1 MKYRFLSFAVVALAL
16 TLSCGKEEP
25 TGGTDGR
32 PDAGETDKPEVLP
45 PLDEGEVAFKAESE
59 FFYEEDSDQADGVM
73 LFMEDDSKAALWT
86 TDGNE
91 PAVATVTNTA
101 TSSWLIAQGDA
112 SKSYYAVYPSTVN
125 HSLAD
130 GVMSVTIPETQDGT
144 LSAAS
149 ISLAVSTGED
159 AHFRFRNLCGLIKF
173 SAASEDIKSVTF
185 KGAGGEDLVG
195 TVNVT
200 GFDEETGTPAF
211 GEVSDGKKEVTLEL
225 DGRTGI
231 FYVALLPGLTL
242 ENGFAV
248 SFEMKDGAQT
258 VLDDAKSD
266 YAVTFTRSGYNS
278 FGNIVDYIPQYDWFV
293 TPEGA
298 GAKDGKSWETAISG
312 EQMFQMLA
320 CNRPEESG
328 NGNTTTDIASDANR
342 ETFADYIK
350 VHNTR
355 HVQQLDGVTFHI
367 AQGEYSTQ
375 NYVRVSFPDLER
387 KVRIGL
393 RGGYDPTSSGKD
405 MSSRDMKLYPTVF
418 KAPSGSGTARMFF
431 FQRWLDMT
439 LDGLTFS
446 GGLGDAG
453 TGGGAILLNE
463 SSTSTFLFKDC
474 TFSNNKSLSYGG
486 AVNASNEVGQVSF
499 TGCVFSN
506 NSAAKSGGSFR
517 ITDGQWS
524 FEDCEFDNNSC
535 EQYGGAVYATGGV
548 LDIKECVFAGNKGTE
563 SDSFGGA
570 LSAKTASL
578 TCTEC
583 EFSSNTSVNNGGA
596 VWLNAMTKADFTDCD
611 FTSNECTQN
620 LAGAIC
626 LSGANPLTITG
637 GVFSGNKAAK
647 GGGCFYNNA
656 ASTINITGA
665 EFKNNESSTFGGV
678 FYGNDKATDAV
689 ITIADAA
696 FSGNKANKGEAGAI
710 FFKSGEWNVTDT
722 KFENNTATSNGGAV
736 YAHTGTL
743 TLENATFSG
752 NESGGGAGG
761 GAVYVTTDGVL
772 SASGSTFSLNKSP
785 NGNGAVTVANTADRA
800 IHKISNCVF
809 SGNTAK
815 QGAALRTAYT
825 VYVNGCS
832 FTGNTPSNTNT
843 GGTVYVAAASFINNC
858 SFYGYNGS
866 SNNTSLVI
874 SGGMSTV
881 LNTTIYEDSA
891 KATAVRLY
899 NSGTSAN
906 IYNNV
911 IIAGSNSVAA
921 GWGDLTG
928 SVKSCGYNYTRAWTT
943 GAYSGI
949 AASASTI
956 STDTVVTDP
965 ALFTSASTTDGRGY
979 YTWTKPAE
987 VTGTTA
993 ENVTAFLNGITGG
1006 GDFATWL
1013 GTVGGLTHDIA
1024 GNPRP
1029 ETGWYPGCYQ
1039 KGQDL

>member
-1 MKYRFLSFAVVALAL
+1 
-16 TLSCGKEEP
+16 
-25 TGGTDGR
+25 
-32 PDAGETDKPEVLP
+32 
-45 PLDEGEVAFKAESE
+45 
-59 FFYEEDSDQADGVM
+59 
-73 LFMEDDSKAALWT
+73 
-86 TDGNE
+86 
-91 PAVATVTNTA
+91 
-101 TSSWLIAQGDA
+101 
-112 SKSYYAVYPSTVN
+112 
-125 HSLAD
+125 
-130 GVMSVTIPETQDGT
+130 
-144 LSAAS
+144 
-149 ISLAVSTGED
+149 
-159 AHFRFRNLCGLIKF
+159 
-173 SAASEDIKSVTF
+173 
-185 KGAGGEDLVG
+185 
-195 TVNVT
+195 
-200 GFDEETGTPAF
+200 
-211 GEVSDGKKEVTLEL
+211 
-225 DGRTGI
+225 
-231 FYVALLPGLTL
+231 
-242 ENGFAV
+242 
-248 SFEMKDGAQT
+248 
-258 VLDDAKSD
+258 
-266 YAVTFTRSGYNS
+266 
-278 FGNIVDYIPQYDWFV
+278 
-293 TPEGA
+293 
-298 GAKDGKSWETAISG
+298 
-312 EQMFQMLA
+312 
-320 CNRPEESG
+320 
-328 NGNTTTDIASDANR
+328 
-342 ETFADYIK
+342 
-350 VHNTR
+350 
-355 HVQQLDGVTFHI
+355 
-367 AQGEYSTQ
+367 
-375 NYVRVSFPDLER
+375 
-387 KVRIGL
+387 
-393 RGGYDPTSSGKD
+393 
-405 MSSRDMKLYPTVF
+405 
-418 KAPSGSGTARMFF
+418 MFF
-431 FQRWLDMT
+431 FQRWLDLT

-446 GGLGDAG
+446 GGVGDAW

-517 ITDGQWS
+517 ITGGQWS
-524 FEDCEFDNNSC
+524 FEDCTFDDNSC
-535 EQYGGAVYATGGV
+535 EEYGGALY
-548 LDIKECVFAGNKGTE
+548 
-563 SDSFGGA
+563 
-570 LSAKTASL
+570 AKTASL

-637 GVFSGNKAAK
+637 GVFSGNKAGK

-710 FFKSGEWNVTDT
+710 FFKSGKWNVTDT

-800 IHKISNCVF
+800 IHKISNCIF
-809 SGNTAK
+809 SGNAAK

-906 IYNNV
+906 ICNNV

-928 SVKSCGYNYTRAWTT
+928 SVKSCGYNYTRTWTT

-965 ALFTSASTTDGRGY
+965 ALFTQASTTDGRGY

-993 ENVTAFLNGITGG
+993 ADVTAFLNGITGG
-1006 GDFATWL
+1006 SDFVTWL
-1013 GTVGGLTHDIA
+1013 NTVGGLTHDIA

-1039 KGQDL
+1039 K